1 MSSES
6 QDGMEIHAG
15 SRADSIASALQ
26 CEFCGKTLSCRQSKY
41 KHKKLNCRES
51 AAATA
56 NGGNGG
62 GSLAR
67 LQSDM
72 ADMKRVLMQLASGLQ
87 PAGGAD
93 GAIAAST
100 GGNPL
105 ASMGTTNINIQIN
118 NFRAVSV
125 DHIDHE
131 TIASLIKRGDLRDA
145 LQEMVRLVHYDPAHP
160 ENINAYLADV
170 SHENGLYFR
179 GGRWCLKPR
188 DDLAKLVMFNAA
200 QVMNEHNDEPYHR
213 EFTKKQTERFD
224 KFYDVIGYQRQ
235 PLQDTIVTMANNRN
249 VVETAHPVVVR
260 ALVGPPAPT
269 VSLGAG
275 GASPRA
281 DSEQNL

>member
-1 MSSES
+1 MSVSA
-6 QDGMEIHAG
+6 DGMEVHAAG
-15 SRADSIASALQ
+15 PIAEISASQNSLQ

-41 KHKKLNCRES
+41 KHKKLNCHAS
-51 AAATA
+51 AVDTA
-56 NGGNGG
+56 NGG
-62 GSLAR
+62 GSFER

-72 ADMKRVLMQLASGLQ
+72 AEMKRMLMQLASGLQ

-93 GAIAAST
+93 GVASVPGAT
-100 GGNPL
+100 PL
-105 ASMGTTNINIQIN
+105 PSAGMTNNINIQNIQIN

-125 DHIDHE
+125 DHIDHAMV
-131 TIASLIKRGDLRDA
+131 ASLIKAADLRDG
-145 LQEMVRLVHYDPAHP
+145 LQEMVRIVHYDPAHP

-179 GGRWCLKPR
+179 GGRWCLKSR

-235 PLQDTIVTMANNRN
+235 PLQDTIATMAKNR
-249 VVETAHPVVVR
+249 TF
-260 ALVGPPAPT
+260 
-269 VSLGAG
+269 SLGGAG
-275 GASPRA
+275 GASPPA
-281 DSEQNL
+281 DPE

>member
-1 MSSES
+1 
-6 QDGMEIHAG
+6 
-15 SRADSIASALQ
+15 
-26 CEFCGKTLSCRQSKY
+26 
-41 KHKKLNCRES
+41 
-51 AAATA
+51 
-56 NGGNGG
+56 
-62 GSLAR
+62 
-67 LQSDM
+67 
-72 ADMKRVLMQLASGLQ
+72 MQLVS
-87 PAGGAD
+87 GAD
-93 GAIAAST
+93 GAVAVAGT
-100 GGNPL
+100 GGTPL
-105 ASMGTTNINIQIN
+105 ASVGTTNINIQIN

-125 DHIDHE
+125 DHLEHE

-235 PLQDTIVTMANNRN
+235 PLEDTIATMAQNRN
-249 VVETAHPVVVR
+249 VVEAAHPVVVR

-275 GASPRA
+275 GASPPA
-281 DSEQNL
+281 EPEQNL